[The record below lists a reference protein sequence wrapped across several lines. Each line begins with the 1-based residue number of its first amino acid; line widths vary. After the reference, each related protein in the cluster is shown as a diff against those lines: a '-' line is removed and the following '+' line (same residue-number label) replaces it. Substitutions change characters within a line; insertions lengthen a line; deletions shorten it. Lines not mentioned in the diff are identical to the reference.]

1 MAPSAGTSQLVAQIA
16 VFAVPILAAVVFH
29 EVAHGAVAYL
39 LGDPTAARR
48 GRLTLNP
55 IPHVDPIGTILL
67 PGFLLL
73 GAHFLGTPPVIFGY
87 ARPVPIDVRRLR
99 NPRRDSLLVAIAGPG
114 TNLLLAALSALVL
127 RWLPAP
133 GSPASPLVALH
144 QMAAAG
150 LSINCVLAVFNLL
163 PIPPLDG
170 GRVLAALLPPGA
182 ARALGVFEGIGFVV
196 ALLVVMN
203 TNLVGQ
209 LVQPLMALLLDLA
222 R

>member
-73 GAHFLGTPPVIFGY
+73 GAHFLGTPPVIFGN
-87 ARPVPIDVRRLR
+87 ARPVPVDVRRLR

-114 TNLLLAALSALVL
+114 ANLLLAAVSALVL